1 MSKLLRNALAA
12 AGVWTGVAIA
22 TQVAAQVTFY
32 EYQGFSG
39 RSYTTEKQIRDFALY
54 GFNDRASSVEVVDG
68 CWEVCEDSPFN
79 GNCMVL
85 RPGRYPSLAAM
96 GLNDRI
102 SSMRSVRRNVRVDD
116 RRYAPIPVLGQGVR
130 GGRDER
136 LYEAN
141 VTAVHAVVGPT
152 EQRCRVERE
161 QVVQARRG
169 GNVGGA
175 VVGAIIGGILGHQLG
190 GGRGQDVATAGGAVV
205 GAVVGSKIGRG
216 GNGQQMAMG
225 NVERCDGVPS
235 PAQLELWDVTYNF
248 RGQEHRVQTIARPG
262 KTLTVNERGEPRE

>member
-1 MSKLLRNALAA
+1 MSQLLRNLFAVV
-12 AGVWTGVAIA
+12 GVAMGVAIA

-39 RSYTTEKQIRDFALY
+39 RSFTTGKQIRDFTRY
-54 GFNDRASSVEVVDG
+54 GFNDRASSVEVVEG
-68 CWEVCEDSPFN
+68 RWEVCEDSRFN

-102 SSMRSVRRNVRVDD
+102 SSMRGVRRNVRVDD
-116 RRYAPIPVLGQGVR
+116 RRYAPIPVMVQGFRR
-130 GGRDER
+130 GGDER

-152 EQRCRVERE
+152 ERRCRVDPE
-161 QVVQARRG
+161 QVVQERRG
-169 GNVGGA
+169 GNVRGA
-175 VVGAIIGGILGHQLG
+175 VVGAIIGGILGHQVG

-205 GAVVGSKIGRG
+205 GAVVGSKVGRG
-216 GNGQQMAMG
+216 GTGQPMTMR
-225 NVERCDGVPS
+225 NVERCGSVS
-235 PAQLELWDVTYNF
+235 SQAQPELWDVTYEF
-248 RGQEHRVQTIARPG
+248 RGQERRVQTKALPG